1 MIELWR
7 AKKGAVTRRSTCGG
21 GVLWYLYAALL
32 TLAALAFVSPVQAQS
47 VPTLTLSVAPTTI
60 YEDPGTATV
69 TVATSDNSP
78 VTDAQTITLTLAGTA
93 TEGTDYNI
101 ASKTLTLAANSASVT
116 TTITAL
122 TDSATEGDET
132 VLVTATT
139 GSTTI
144 GSQQT
149 VTIKDPPALTVSM
162 PPEFASRVV
171 YVVEGSSLDVPVLLS
186 GAPGRAVTITM
197 VLRRRRNT
205 SSSDYTVSPLALTF
219 GPTETR
225 KTVTVTATDDSEAD
239 PDDLISLDV
248 PGTADLPAGITDPS
262 LTTTTVV
269 IVDNDFEYQVSHA
282 GGTTLAV
289 DEDAGTL
296 TATVRVRTP
305 GSLTPNGLAALNEN
319 VVLSVSTA
327 DGTATAGQDY
337 TALSQTLTFAPSDF
351 AAQNSGCVP
360 SSGSCARAEKTVT
373 VPITDDAVYEGATP
387 ETFTLTLSHGSDQ
400 RVTYPS
406 GASATVSITDD
417 DVPALTLL
425 VAPTMILESGGMA
438 TVTVATADNTAVTAD
453 LTVALALAG
462 TATEGTD
469 YSIASKTLT
478 LANGQ
483 SSVTTT
489 ITAMTD
495 DVTEGDETVL
505 VTATTGTTTIGS
517 QQTVTIKD
525 LPARTV
531 TVLDPVPGS
540 DLLEGGDSVTVPVVL
555 SGAPGRDVTITM
567 TVEHLLGASLSD
579 YTASPLS
586 LTFGP
591 EETRKEVTVTA
602 TEDTEVDLYESVRLV
617 IDAGTLPAGITIF
630 GQYTARLYIVDN
642 DFDYE
647 VSLVGG
653 PALAVDEGSGTLT
666 ATVRVQTPEN
676 LTQAAAR
683 LLNETVTLTV
693 STADGTA
700 TAGQDYTALSAQT
713 LTFETSNFT
722 DFSCPGGGCLFA
734 EMTVSVPIT
743 DDTVHEGATPETFT
757 LTLSHG
763 SDQRVTYPSGSTATV
778 SITGDDAVPTL
789 TVSVSPAAIAEAM
802 GSSTVTVST
811 GGTSFTTDQ
820 TIALALTGTAT
831 KGDDYTISAEPLVL
845 TAGETS
851 VSATVTAVDDQLD
864 DDAETVVITAS
875 HNSTNI
881 GTLQTITI
889 TDDDDTR
896 ILSIAGT
903 DASESAGNMVFTISV
918 SETSLVPVSVN
929 WATAAILSQN
939 LIEPEDFTVSSGTVT
954 IAAGQ
959 TSTTVSVP
967 IANDRIDEPAEII
980 RVNLDAPGAT
990 GVTVGLGPSD
1000 SDRFAEASILDDDLP
1015 PSPSISVNNAGIAEA
1030 GGQAIVTIGT
1040 GSGST
1045 FESEMVYVLTLSGAG
1060 TRNVDYTIGETTLTL
1075 PAGVGANASQAGTTL
1090 TAIQD
1095 RIDEPD
1101 EAVVLTAGVGS
1112 VTVTIGDDDDA
1123 PAPSFTVDAASIG
1136 EADGSAT
1143 LTVSTGSGSTYEQA
1157 QTIVLSLAGPGTATE
1172 ADDFTILSKSLTL
1185 PAGTG
1190 MAARSITTT
1199 VTAVQD
1205 KIDEPDETI
1214 LIDAKRGTGGLA
1226 PAVGSQLTVTV
1237 TDDDAEPLLTFTTNN
1252 ASIAEDAGSATLTV
1266 STGSGSTYEQAQ
1278 TIVLS
1283 LAPAGTATE
1292 TDDFTIQSKSLTLPA
1307 GTSTAAS
1314 SIDTTVTAVQDT
1326 IDEPDETILIDAK
1339 RGTGGSPPAVGSQL
1353 TVTVADDDA
1362 APGLSLEVSEATLDE
1377 AGGRTTVTVSTGTG
1391 STFETDQVLT
1401 LTLGGTATATD
1412 DYTIGANELTLPAGV
1427 GTEASE
1433 ITTVITAVDDDFFEG
1448 TTNEQLT
1455 VTGSRGGAGFGSMR
1469 VVTIVENE
1477 EPPTLTLTLGA
1488 ESISEDGGTTT
1499 VTASVSPRTVD
1510 AFAVTF
1516 AVTPNAPATAA
1527 DYDLTGELA
1536 FAALSATPTGTVTI
1550 TANNNRVDRPDKTV
1564 SVIGTSSQSYFRPI
1578 EAVTLTIE
1586 DEDDPPAPVL
1596 EVTAADIAEN
1606 GGESTVTVT
1615 TGDGSTFP
1623 EAMTVLLTMTGA
1635 ATENVDYRI
1644 VSKSLT
1650 LPAGS
1655 GLDVSMVSTTVTG
1668 IDDIIDDDAEDILI
1682 DAAIGAA
1689 AVGTQQGITITDD
1702 DAAPVPTLGVS
1713 PGSISENG
1721 GVSTVT
1727 VTTSSGNSTF
1737 ATDQTITL
1745 TLAGTAVE
1753 DEDYTITSKTLT
1765 LLAGVGMN
1773 HAQVTA
1779 SVTGLNDAID
1789 ETDRE
1794 TVLIDAA
1801 RATGTNTSVPV
1812 GTRQTVEV
1820 EDDDGAPVLEFRA
1833 SSTQIGENGGV
1844 STLTVTT
1851 GGGSTFEEEQTITL
1865 TVAEGG
1871 TAVEDSDYGVGP
1883 TSLTL
1888 PAGEGL
1894 NASVVTTTVTGLNDA
1909 NYEGTADQ
1917 TMTIS
1922 AAHGAEAVGAP
1933 ITIGVKDDEPP
1944 SQTQLVL
1951 SRTSISEDSDADNG
1965 ASLISATVSPP
1976 SEVGFWIKTCF
1987 TGPTTRM
1994 NWLARYGIGNC
2005 GYVEFRAEETSSVT
2019 TRPGAR
2025 FFGKDNET
2033 ADGDAVI
2040 TISGEVTGFDT
2051 GEFADLPNPLPGIRA
2066 PAPVTLTIEDDDRVD
2081 TTVTL
2086 SVDTAEVNEGG
2097 GATVIT
2103 VTGTLSGNTPTG
2115 DTTVTLSVDSGAG
2128 GSGAQA
2134 GADFTPV
2141 EDFVLTI
2148 GTGDTSATA
2157 TFTLTPTDDIIDEPA
2172 EALTL
2177 SGSPGSNNVGMAG
2190 TVAITIADNDAAPAL
2205 VLSVQPA
2212 SIAEAGDTS
2221 TVTVSTG
2228 TGSTFTTDQAIALAL
2243 TGTATQGGDYTIE
2256 GTSLVLP
2263 AGSGGTDSSVSTT
2276 ITGVD
2281 DAEADPGETVIVTG
2295 SVGGVDFGAA
2305 QTVTI
2310 TDDEGAAEVTLVLT
2324 PEAVFEGGTSTVS
2337 ARVSP
2342 VSAVAFD
2349 VTVSAAGVAPA
2360 DAGDFTLN
2368 GTTLSFAAGAAQS
2381 TGAVTIDATDDSED
2395 SEDKTVTV
2403 TGTVSAAVV
2412 TGPAAVALTIR
2423 DDEDPV
2429 TLSLEV
2435 SADSISEDGG
2445 TATVTV
2451 STATDSTF
2459 STEQVITLEMG
2470 GTAAPGADYTIGS
2483 TTLSLAA
2490 GASSVTTTVTGLAD
2504 EVFEG
2509 EETVT
2514 ISALLDGID
2523 FGTERT
2529 ITLTDGDT
2537 APTVTL
2543 VLTPDAISENNGA
2556 SAVTATLSGP
2566 SEIPLDVTV
2575 SAEAVAP
2582 AVAADFGLS
2591 GSTLSFAANATASTG
2606 AVTVTGV
2613 DNVVDAPDKQVRIQ
2627 GSVSD
2632 PRFTAPQAAL
2642 LTLEDDDEASN
2653 TVTITVEPAEVGEG
2667 SEPAELTVT
2676 ATFSAGARQTAS
2688 DFVISVLSGVGEDAA
2703 QSGIDFADVSD
2714 FNLTIPANET
2724 TGTAT
2729 FTLAPLPDIIS
2740 EGPEVLSISVSSA
2753 KPDIGVAETPTVT
2766 LTDDDAAPSPVLVVS
2781 PASMAESGGTA
2792 TVTIST
2798 GTDSTYES
2806 GQTITLTLA
2815 GTATEG
2821 SDYAIGST
2829 TLILPAGSGE
2839 AASSVT
2845 TSLSALD
2852 DIVDEAAETVEV
2864 SAAIGD
2870 TGIGTG
2876 SASITDD
2883 DAAPVLVLTV
2893 NPGTIRENGGT
2904 ATVTVSTG
2912 AGSTFVEEQTI
2923 TLALAGTA
2931 ALGDDYTLSS
2941 DTLTLP
2947 AGEGFDASSVTAEIV
2962 AVDDTFAEG
2971 DETVEIDGVLDG
2983 NRFGAAQTLTI
2994 ADDEGEARVLL
3005 VLSTPSVREDG
3016 GTATLRAVVS
3026 PAARERFT
3034 VTVTVTAAPG
3044 GTGNFVLTGPDG
3056 EAGGD
3061 GVTLTFEADAM
3072 ESSGAATI
3080 TAVDNNRLDGDR
3092 VVTVSGAVSLDRV
3105 QAPPDVTLTILD
3117 DDAPPAVTLVLTPAS
3132 IDENGGVSRVTA
3144 VLNTAVAEPFTVT
3157 VSAAA
3162 VEPAKAGDFILA
3174 GTGGAAAV
3182 TLSFAADA
3190 TESSGEVTITA
3201 VDNDEDAPDKTVT
3214 VSGSVSLDGV
3224 AAPAAVTLTIA
3235 DDDEE
3240 VTEPP
3245 AVTLLLT
3252 PASIDENGG
3261 VSRVTATVSPASP
3274 EAFTVTVSAAAVEPA
3289 KAGDFTL
3296 AGTGGA
3302 AAVTLSFAAGATE
3315 SGGEVTITAVDNDED
3330 APDRTVTV
3338 SGTVS
3343 LDGVAAPAAVTL
3355 TIADDDEEV
3364 TEPPAVT
3371 LLLTPASIDENGG
3384 VSRVTATVSPASPE
3398 AFTVTVSAAAVE
3410 PAKAGDF
3417 TLAGTGGAAAVTLSF
3432 AADATESSGEVTIT
3446 AVDNDEDAP
3455 DRRVTVTGSVS
3466 LEGVAGPAAV
3476 TLTIADDDEEVT
3488 EPPVVTLVLTP
3499 ASIDENGGVSRV
3511 TATVSPASPEAF
3523 TVTVSAA
3530 AVEPA
3535 KAGDFVLVGT
3545 GGAVAVTLS
3554 FAAGA
3559 TESSGEVTITA
3570 VDNDEDAPDRRVT
3583 VTGSVSLEG
3592 VAAPA
3597 AVTLTIADDDEEV
3610 TEPPVVTLVLTPASI
3625 DENGGVSRV
3634 TATVSPASPE
3644 AFTVT
3649 VSAAA
3654 VEPAKAGDFVLAG
3667 TGGAEAVT
3675 LSFAA
3680 GATESSGEVT
3690 ITAVDNDEDAPDRT
3704 VTVTGSVSLE
3714 GVAGPAAV
3722 ALTIADDDDEGV
3734 TEPSVVT
3741 LVLTPASIDENGGV
3755 SRVTATV
3762 SPAVAEP
3769 FTVTVSAAAVEPAK
3783 AGDFTLVG
3791 TGGAEAVTLSFAA
3804 GATESSGE
3812 VTITAVDNGEDAPDK
3827 TVTVTG
3833 SVSLEGVAAPAAV
3846 TLTIADDDE
3855 EEGVTEP
3862 PVVTL
3867 VLTPSSIDE
3876 NGGVSRVTATVSPAS
3891 PEAFTVTV
3899 SAAAV
3904 EPAKA
3909 GDFILAGTGGA
3920 AAVTLSFAAGATESS
3935 GEVTITA
3942 VDDDEVA
3949 PDRRVTV
3956 SGSVSLE
3963 GVAGPAAVA
3972 LTIADDDDEGVTEPS
3987 VVTLVLTPSSIDENG
4002 GVSRVTATVS
4012 PSSAEAFTV
4021 TVSAAAVEPA
4031 KAGDFILAG
4040 TGGAVAVTL
4049 SFAAGAT
4056 ESSGEVTITAVDDD
4070 EVAPDK
4076 TVTVS
4081 GSVSLEGVA
4090 GPAAVTLTIA
4100 GDDGVE
4106 IAPSEVTI
4114 GEGDEAG
4121 GTYTVKLDVEPTA
4134 DVTVTVS
4141 VPSGRGVAVSPATL
4155 TFTAD
4160 NWQTAQTVTVTAII
4174 DNDADDQIV
4183 TITHAV
4189 AGGGYEDVTVA
4200 DVSVM
4205 ITDLVDPM
4213 PMPKAWI
4220 TRFGRTVAE
4229 QVLDAVEARR
4239 EAAPKLGVEASL
4251 AGQRIGGAGL
4261 PENGAGRQEAD
4272 HSRSLSDWL
4281 NGETDPQRQNL
4292 GSRTITERELLTGS
4306 SFTLTAATQGSGLI
4320 SIWGRGAV
4328 TNLTGREGDL
4338 TVDGEVASGMLGA
4351 DWTVGAWKTGL
4362 LVSHSLGDGDYRG
4375 ASEGTVASTL
4385 TGIFPWVRR
4394 ALSERLSVWGV
4405 AGYGKGSLT
4414 LEPEGE
4420 PKIRTDLDLWM
4431 AAAGLRGVLVD
4442 GGHDGPTLAAGADA
4456 MIVQTSSD
4464 AVSGGSGN
4472 LAAEEAG
4479 VSRLRFGLTGSQP
4492 FRLAEWATLTPSV
4505 EIGVRHDGG
4514 DAETGLGVDIGGG
4527 LAWSDTRWG
4536 IAAEFRGRGLLTHEA
4551 DGFRERGLSGSLSW
4565 DLQPASDWG
4574 PRASLTQ
4581 TLGGSAGGGMNEL
4594 LSRDTLTGLAANDNG
4609 DDLQRRLEARF
4620 GYGFAAFGGRFT
4632 SLPEIAVGL
4641 SDAGYDYSLGW
4652 RLVRGGGPGGGA
4664 LELSVEA
4671 RRRDSAN
4678 DDIALEHQVGFRV
4691 NARF

>member
-1 MIELWR
+1 M
-7 AKKGAVTRRSTCGG
+7 
-21 GVLWYLYAALL
+21 
-32 TLAALAFVSPVQAQS
+32 
-47 VPTLTLSVAPTTI
+47 
-60 YEDPGTATV
+60 
-69 TVATSDNSP
+69 
-78 VTDAQTITLTLAGTA
+78 
-93 TEGTDYNI
+93 
-101 ASKTLTLAANSASVT
+101 
-116 TTITAL
+116 
-122 TDSATEGDET
+122 
-132 VLVTATT
+132 
-139 GSTTI
+139 
-144 GSQQT
+144 
-149 VTIKDPPALTVSM
+149 
-162 PPEFASRVV
+162 
-171 YVVEGSSLDVPVLLS
+171 
-186 GAPGRAVTITM
+186 
-197 VLRRRRNT
+197 
-205 SSSDYTVSPLALTF
+205 
-219 GPTETR
+219 
-225 KTVTVTATDDSEAD
+225 
-239 PDDLISLDV
+239 
-248 PGTADLPAGITDPS
+248 
-262 LTTTTVV
+262 
-269 IVDNDFEYQVSHA
+269 
-282 GGTTLAV
+282 
-289 DEDAGTL
+289 
-296 TATVRVRTP
+296 
-305 GSLTPNGLAALNEN
+305 
-319 VVLSVSTA
+319 
-327 DGTATAGQDY
+327 
-337 TALSQTLTFAPSDF
+337 
-351 AAQNSGCVP
+351 
-360 SSGSCARAEKTVT
+360 
-373 VPITDDAVYEGATP
+373 
-387 ETFTLTLSHGSDQ
+387 
-400 RVTYPS
+400 
-406 GASATVSITDD
+406 
-417 DVPALTLL
+417 
-425 VAPTMILESGGMA
+425 
-438 TVTVATADNTAVTAD
+438 
-453 LTVALALAG
+453 
-462 TATEGTD
+462 
-469 YSIASKTLT
+469 
-478 LANGQ
+478 
-483 SSVTTT
+483 
-489 ITAMTD
+489 
-495 DVTEGDETVL
+495 
-505 VTATTGTTTIGS
+505 
-517 QQTVTIKD
+517 
-525 LPARTV
+525 
-531 TVLDPVPGS
+531 
-540 DLLEGGDSVTVPVVL
+540 
-555 SGAPGRDVTITM
+555 
-567 TVEHLLGASLSD
+567 
-579 YTASPLS
+579 
-586 LTFGP
+586 
-591 EETRKEVTVTA
+591 
-602 TEDTEVDLYESVRLV
+602 
-617 IDAGTLPAGITIF
+617 
-630 GQYTARLYIVDN
+630 
-642 DFDYE
+642 
-647 VSLVGG
+647 
-653 PALAVDEGSGTLT
+653 
-666 ATVRVQTPEN
+666 
-676 LTQAAAR
+676 
-683 LLNETVTLTV
+683 
-693 STADGTA
+693 
-700 TAGQDYTALSAQT
+700 
-713 LTFETSNFT
+713 
-722 DFSCPGGGCLFA
+722 
-734 EMTVSVPIT
+734 
-743 DDTVHEGATPETFT
+743 
-757 LTLSHG
+757 
-763 SDQRVTYPSGSTATV
+763 
-778 SITGDDAVPTL
+778 
-789 TVSVSPAAIAEAM
+789 
-802 GSSTVTVST
+802 
-811 GGTSFTTDQ
+811 
-820 TIALALTGTAT
+820 
-831 KGDDYTISAEPLVL
+831 
-845 TAGETS
+845 
-851 VSATVTAVDDQLD
+851 
-864 DDAETVVITAS
+864 
-875 HNSTNI
+875 
-881 GTLQTITI
+881 
-889 TDDDDTR
+889 
-896 ILSIAGT
+896 
-903 DASESAGNMVFTISV
+903 
-918 SETSLVPVSVN
+918 
-929 WATAAILSQN
+929 
-939 LIEPEDFTVSSGTVT
+939 
-954 IAAGQ
+954 
-959 TSTTVSVP
+959 
-967 IANDRIDEPAEII
+967 
-980 RVNLDAPGAT
+980 
-990 GVTVGLGPSD
+990 
-1000 SDRFAEASILDDDLP
+1000 
-1015 PSPSISVNNAGIAEA
+1015 
-1030 GGQAIVTIGT
+1030 
-1040 GSGST
+1040 
-1045 FESEMVYVLTLSGAG
+1045 
-1060 TRNVDYTIGETTLTL
+1060 
-1075 PAGVGANASQAGTTL
+1075 
-1090 TAIQD
+1090 
-1095 RIDEPD
+1095 
-1101 EAVVLTAGVGS
+1101 
-1112 VTVTIGDDDDA
+1112 
-1123 PAPSFTVDAASIG
+1123 
-1136 EADGSAT
+1136 
-1143 LTVSTGSGSTYEQA
+1143 
-1157 QTIVLSLAGPGTATE
+1157 
-1172 ADDFTILSKSLTL
+1172 
-1185 PAGTG
+1185 
-1190 MAARSITTT
+1190 
-1199 VTAVQD
+1199 
-1205 KIDEPDETI
+1205 
-1214 LIDAKRGTGGLA
+1214 
-1226 PAVGSQLTVTV
+1226 
-1237 TDDDAEPLLTFTTNN
+1237 
-1252 ASIAEDAGSATLTV
+1252 
-1266 STGSGSTYEQAQ
+1266 
-1278 TIVLS
+1278 
-1283 LAPAGTATE
+1283 
-1292 TDDFTIQSKSLTLPA
+1292 
-1307 GTSTAAS
+1307 
-1314 SIDTTVTAVQDT
+1314 
-1326 IDEPDETILIDAK
+1326 
-1339 RGTGGSPPAVGSQL
+1339 
-1353 TVTVADDDA
+1353 
-1362 APGLSLEVSEATLDE
+1362 
-1377 AGGRTTVTVSTGTG
+1377 
-1391 STFETDQVLT
+1391 
-1401 LTLGGTATATD
+1401 
-1412 DYTIGANELTLPAGV
+1412 
-1427 GTEASE
+1427 
-1433 ITTVITAVDDDFFEG
+1433 
-1448 TTNEQLT
+1448 
-1455 VTGSRGGAGFGSMR
+1455 
-1469 VVTIVENE
+1469 
-1477 EPPTLTLTLGA
+1477 
-1488 ESISEDGGTTT
+1488 
-1499 VTASVSPRTVD
+1499 
-1510 AFAVTF
+1510 
-1516 AVTPNAPATAA
+1516 
-1527 DYDLTGELA
+1527 
-1536 FAALSATPTGTVTI
+1536 
-1550 TANNNRVDRPDKTV
+1550 
-1564 SVIGTSSQSYFRPI
+1564 
-1578 EAVTLTIE
+1578 
-1586 DEDDPPAPVL
+1586 
-1596 EVTAADIAEN
+1596 
-1606 GGESTVTVT
+1606 
-1615 TGDGSTFP
+1615 
-1623 EAMTVLLTMTGA
+1623 
-1635 ATENVDYRI
+1635 
-1644 VSKSLT
+1644 
-1650 LPAGS
+1650 
-1655 GLDVSMVSTTVTG
+1655 
-1668 IDDIIDDDAEDILI
+1668 
-1682 DAAIGAA
+1682 
-1689 AVGTQQGITITDD
+1689 
-1702 DAAPVPTLGVS
+1702 
-1713 PGSISENG
+1713 
-1721 GVSTVT
+1721 
-1727 VTTSSGNSTF
+1727 
-1737 ATDQTITL
+1737 
-1745 TLAGTAVE
+1745 
-1753 DEDYTITSKTLT
+1753 
-1765 LLAGVGMN
+1765 
-1773 HAQVTA
+1773 
-1779 SVTGLNDAID
+1779 
-1789 ETDRE
+1789 
-1794 TVLIDAA
+1794 
-1801 RATGTNTSVPV
+1801 

-1833 SSTQIGENGGV
+1833 SSTQIEENGGV
-1844 STLTVTT
+1844 SMLTVTT

-1871 TAVEDSDYGVGP
+1871 TAVEDSDYGVGS

-1994 NWLARYGIGNC
+1994 NWRARYGTGNC

-2019 TRPGAR
+2019 TRPGAG
-2025 FFGKDNET
+2025 FFGEDNET

-2212 SIAEAGDTS
+2212 SIAEAGGTS

-2305 QTVTI
+2305 QTLTI

-2423 DDEDPV
+2423 DDEGPV

-2459 STEQVITLEMG
+2459 STEQVITLAMG

-2798 GTDSTYES
+2798 GTGSTYES

-2941 DTLTLP
+2941 DTLKLP

-3162 VEPAKAGDFILA
+3162 VEPAKAGDFVLA
-3174 GTGGAAAV
+3174 GTGGAEAV

-3201 VDNDEDAPDKTVT
+3201 VDNDEDAPDRTVT

-3315 SGGEVTITAVDNDED
+3315 SSGEVTITAVDNDED

-3338 SGTVS
+3338 TGSVS
-3343 LDGVAAPAAVTL
+3343 LEGVAAPAAVTL

-3371 LLLTPASIDENGG
+3371 LVLTPASIDENGG

-3417 TLAGTGGAAAVTLSF
+3417 TLAGTGGAVAVTLSF

-3455 DRRVTVTGSVS
+3455 DRT
-3466 LEGVAGPAAV
+3466 
-3476 TLTIADDDEEVT
+3476 
-3488 EPPVVTLVLTP
+3488 
-3499 ASIDENGGVSRV
+3499 
-3511 TATVSPASPEAF
+3511 
-3523 TVTVSAA
+3523 
-3530 AVEPA
+3530 
-3535 KAGDFVLVGT
+3535 
-3545 GGAVAVTLS
+3545 
-3554 FAAGA
+3554 
-3559 TESSGEVTITA
+3559 
-3570 VDNDEDAPDRRVT
+3570 VT

-3654 VEPAKAGDFVLAG
+3654 VEPAKAGDFVLVGTGGAEAVTLSFAADATESSGEVTITAVDNDEDAPDRRVTVTGSVSLEGVAAPAAVTLTIADDDEEVTEPPVVTLVLTPASIDENGGVSRVTAVLNTAVTEPFTVTVSAAAVEPAKAGDFVLVG

-3680 GATESSGEVT
+3680 GATESSGEVTITAVDNGEDAPDRTVTVTGSVSLEGVAAPAAVTLTIADDDEEVTEPPAVTLLLTPASIDENGGVSRVTAVLNTAVTEPFTVTVSAAAVEPAKAGDFVLVGTGGAEAVTLSFAADATESSGEVT

-3722 ALTIADDDDEGV
+3722 TLTIADDDEEEGV
-3734 TEPSVVT
+3734 TEPPVVT

-3762 SPAVAEP
+3762 SPA
-3769 FTVTVSAAAVEPAK
+3769 
-3783 AGDFTLVG
+3783 
-3791 TGGAEAVTLSFAA
+3791 
-3804 GATESSGE
+3804 
-3812 VTITAVDNGEDAPDK
+3812 
-3827 TVTVTG
+3827 
-3833 SVSLEGVAAPAAV
+3833 
-3846 TLTIADDDE
+3846 
-3855 EEGVTEP
+3855 
-3862 PVVTL
+3862 
-3867 VLTPSSIDE
+3867 
-3876 NGGVSRVTATVSPAS
+3876 SP
-3891 PEAFTVTV
+3891 
-3899 SAAAV
+3899 
-3904 EPAKA
+3904 
-3909 GDFILAGTGGA
+3909 
-3920 AAVTLSFAAGATESS
+3920 
-3935 GEVTITA
+3935 
-3942 VDDDEVA
+3942 
-3949 PDRRVTV
+3949 
-3956 SGSVSLE
+3956 
-3963 GVAGPAAVA
+3963 
-3972 LTIADDDDEGVTEPS
+3972 
-3987 VVTLVLTPSSIDENG
+3987 
-4002 GVSRVTATVS
+4002 
-4012 PSSAEAFTV
+4012 EAFTV

-4070 EVAPDK
+4070 EVAPDRR
-4076 TVTVS
+4076 VTVS

-4090 GPAAVTLTIA
+4090 APAAVTLTIA

-4205 ITDLVDPM
+4205 ITDLVD

-4375 ASEGTVASTL
+4375 AGEGTVASTL

-4565 DLQPASDWG
+4565 DLQPASDRG

-4581 TLGGSAGGGMNEL
+4581 TLGRSAGGGMNAL

-4620 GYGFAAFGGRFT
+4620 GYGFAAFGDRFT

-4671 RRRDSAN
+4671 LRRDSAN
-4678 DDIALEHQVGFRV
+4678 DDIAPEHQVGFRV